1 MENNITTVNESGT
14 PQGGAISPTI
24 FNFVLNG
31 IEEEIMQIKDKNSTV
46 YPIRYADDILVMATD
61 PKNLELAKTKII
73 EFLKPRGL
81 HLNEEKTTITKVS
94 DKNGINFLGYNIR
107 EYP

>member
-1 MENNITTVNESGT
+1 MENDHTIVSESGT

-31 IEEEIMQIKDKNSTV
+31 IEEEIMLIKDKKSTV
-46 YPIRYADDILVMATD
+46 YPVRYADDILVMATD
-61 PKNLELAKTKII
+61 PRNLELAKTKII

-81 HLNEEKTTITKVS
+81 QLNEEKTTIAKVS
-94 DKNGINFLGYNIR
+94 DKNGIDFLGYNIR